1 MDTPHRHSSHPD
13 VQNRLKRAGG
23 HLRKV
28 IDMIESGRSCSDIA
42 QQLHA
47 VESAIANAKT
57 TLIEDHLEHCLD
69 AIVGPMDANQ
79 RREIEDFKMI
89 AKYL

>member
-1 MDTPHRHSSHPD
+1 MDLPHRHSSHPD

-23 HLRKV
+23 HLKKV
-28 IDMIESGRSCSDIA
+28 IDMIESGRPCSDIA

-69 AIVGPMDANQ
+69 AVVGPMDSNQ
-79 RREIEDFKMI
+79 RREIEDFKTI

>member
-1 MDTPHRHSSHPD
+1 MERIHKHESHPD
-13 VQNRLKRAGG
+13 VVNRLKRAGG

-28 IDMIESGRSCSDIA
+28 IEMIEAGRSCLDVA

-47 VESAIANAKT
+47 VQSAVANAKT
-57 TLIEDHLEHCLD
+57 TLIEDHLDHCLD
-69 AIVGPMDANQ
+69 TVVGPMDAGQ
-79 RREIEDFKMI
+79 RQEINDFKAI